1 MGFQTLRE
9 MGIKTVV
16 DLRGKIHQD
25 SLEGTGLRGL
35 HIPSSASHP
44 DEREI
49 VEFLRL
55 FRQPANLPVF
65 VHDELGGART
75 GCYVA
80 AYRMVEQGWT
90 ARDAEVELRYF
101 QFDPFWKDIPA
112 FLDRLDVAQ
121 VRHEL
126 DEPPTT
132 RAVEPSIQSRNGLG
146 K

>member
-1 MGFQTLRE
+1 

-25 SLEGTGLRGL
+25 PLGGTGLRGV
-35 HIPSSASHP
+35 HVPSSAAHP
-44 DEREI
+44 DKRQI

-55 FRQPANLPVF
+55 FSEPANTPVF

-101 QFDPFWKDIPA
+101 QFDPFWNDIPA
-112 FLDRLDVAQ
+112 FLDGLDVAQ
-121 VRHEL
+121 VRREL
-126 DEPPTT
+126 DELSTT
-132 RAVEPSIQSRNGLG
+132 RPDESFNAQTRPGSRREGSSE
-146 K
+146 